1 MTSLINDLLSS
12 VLGIRIVR
20 ARAIQRI
27 LDELKNMHGELQKKH
42 RELQKLSTKF
52 AYLPNTLSSIDRI
65 RQIGALINPKTA
77 RGVKKIRIGG
87 ANDGGYVCLDEFQDI
102 IAAVSLGIENN
113 VSWDFE
119 IAERNITVLQ
129 YDHTIP
135 SPPCFHKN
143 FVFYRSKISAVEG
156 DDVES
161 INSII
166 TKNSLFVP
174 ASVIGKIDI
183 EGDEWE
189 VLLSTSDQSLQ
200 MFSQLICEFHWFDKI
215 NEERF
220 FERMIQ
226 VFRKLNKVFEVVH
239 VHANNYAPLLVVGNH
254 LFPTV
259 IEITFANRQKFTFEE
274 ANEVFPGCLDAPNNP
289 RAADHQLGKFIF

>member
-1 MTSLINDLLSS
+1 MTSRINDLLSRA
-12 VLGIRIVR
+12 LGIRIVR
-20 ARAIQRI
+20 ARTMQRI
-27 LDELKNMHGELQKKH
+27 LDGLKITHGELQKQR

-65 RQIGALINPKTA
+65 RQVGALINPKTA
-77 RGVKKIRIGG
+77 RGVKKIRVGG

-102 IAAVSLGIENN
+102 IAAVSLGIEDN

-143 FVFYRSKISAVEG
+143 FVFYRSQISAVEG

-166 TKNSLFVP
+166 AKNSLSVP
-174 ASVIGKIDI
+174 GSVIGKIDI

-189 VLLSTSDQSLQ
+189 VLLCTSDESLQ

-215 NEERF
+215 IEEQF